1 MKEKTAK
8 LVVGWGAKEPEKS
21 SDLVGNN
28 SRIFSSICEQLVPGG
43 VEGDARTKYVGD
55 VLQHLGASFRELA
68 YSSLIRRPVAA

>member
-1 MKEKTAK
+1 M
-8 LVVGWGAKEPEKS
+8 GWGAKEQEKS

-55 VLQHLGASFRELA
+55 VLQHLGTSFRELA
-68 YSSLIRRPVAA
+68 YSLLVSRPVTAQ